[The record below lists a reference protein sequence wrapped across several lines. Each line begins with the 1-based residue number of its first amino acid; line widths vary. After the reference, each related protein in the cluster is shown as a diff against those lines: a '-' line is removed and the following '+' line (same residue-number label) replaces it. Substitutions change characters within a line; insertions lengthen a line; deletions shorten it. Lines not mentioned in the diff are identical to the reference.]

1 MAGALPP
8 PLSQILKKEFTMSVE
23 NLKSRLGDYAK
34 DIMLN
39 LGTVL
44 TEDGAP
50 ELNTT
55 QIFGIALASAYATRN
70 SEVIAALEGEV
81 AGKLDPAAIR
91 AAKAAA
97 TIMAMN
103 NIYYRFLHNVR
114 DEDLHKLPAKLRM
127 TIIANP
133 GIAKLDF
140 ELMSLAVSAIN
151 GCGMC
156 MEAHAHEI
164 DKAGLGKTGIQSVIR
179 IAAVINATAQ
189 AVAINRANFSVL
201 EAHAAE

>member
-1 MAGALPP
+1 MNVEH
-8 PLSQILKKEFTMSVE
+8 LKP
-23 NLKSRLGDYAK
+23 RLGDYAK
-34 DIMLN
+34 DVMLN

-50 ELNTT
+50 GLNTI
-55 QIFGIALASAYATRN
+55 QILGVALASAYATRN
-70 SEVIAALEGEV
+70 NDVIAALEGE
-81 AGKLDPAAIR
+81 ASEKLDPATIR

-127 TIIANP
+127 TVITNS
-133 GIAKLDF
+133 GIPKLDF
-140 ELMSLAVSAIN
+140 EMMSLAISAIN

-156 MEAHAHEI
+156 MEAHTHEI
-164 DKAGLGKTGIQSVIR
+164 DKAGLGKTGIQSIIR
-179 IAAVINATAQ
+179 IAAVINAAAQ
-189 AVAINRANFSVL
+189 AVVINRG
-201 EAHAAE
+201 